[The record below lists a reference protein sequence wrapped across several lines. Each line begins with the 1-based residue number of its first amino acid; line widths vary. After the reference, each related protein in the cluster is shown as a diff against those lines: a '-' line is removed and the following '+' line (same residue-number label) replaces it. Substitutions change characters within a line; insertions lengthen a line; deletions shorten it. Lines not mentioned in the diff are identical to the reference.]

1 MEEFEYEYNEGQAPS
16 HNSGETQP
24 EENVCQEPSAQS
36 EQTVQEESPVQ
47 PGEPVWQDTGAYHG
61 AGVGQKESPF
71 ASSPYY
77 TAQQA
82 RQAGYEE
89 SDWQQPERREA
100 PRRQPRAKKPR
111 RRMSRM
117 TRRILSAV
125 AALAV
130 MVGSCG
136 ITAALVN
143 QRWERELSA
152 LEQSMEDRLN
162 QLGSTTAQTPVQPSV
177 SGTVVSNGSLSPS
190 QVYAMNVDSVVSISN
205 YATMT
210 NQYAYFFGGGSGQ
223 QQVVSTGSGFI
234 LSSDGYVITNYHVVE
249 DAEKLTVT
257 TYAGDEYEAA
267 LVGGD
272 SVNDVA
278 LLKVEATGLSAV
290 AIGSSDALNVGD
302 QVVAIGNPLG
312 ELTSTQ
318 TVGYISGKGRSVTTD
333 NTIINMLQTDAA
345 INSGNSGG
353 PLFNMNGEVVGIT
366 TAKYSGS
373 SGSGA
378 TIEGIGFA
386 IPIDDVMSMI
396 EDFRNYGYLKNQ
408 AYLGVEVRN
417 LDSSTASM
425 YSLPSGSYVTKVV
438 EGGSADRAGVQE
450 KDIITAIG
458 EYEVSG
464 NSELTVALRRFSAG
478 DTTTITVFR
487 AGQELVLDITFDEKP
502 QNMDSTDETISGEM
516 PENGSY
522 EEWYNYFAPYFGGG
536 NG

>member
-1 MEEFEYEYNEGQAPS
+1 MEDFEYEYNEGQAPS
-16 HNSGETQP
+16 HNPGETQP
-24 EENVCQEPSAQS
+24 EENVWQAHSAQS
-36 EQTVQEESPVQ
+36 EQTVQEEPPVQ
-47 PGEPVWQDTGAYHG
+47 PEEPLRQDTGAYHG

-82 RQAGYEE
+82 RQAGYEK
-89 SDWQQPERREA
+89 SDWQQPEQTA
-100 PRRQPRAKKPR
+100 KPPRQPRAQKPR
-111 RRMSRM
+111 RHMSRR
-117 TRRILSAV
+117 TRRLLSAV

-130 MVGSCG
+130 MLGSCG

-143 QRWERELSA
+143 QHWERELGA

-162 QLGSTTAQTPVQPSV
+162 QLDIPTQQVPAQSSV

-190 QVYAMNVDSVVSISN
+190 QVYAMNVNSVVSISN
-205 YATMT
+205 YATTT
-210 NQYAYFFGGGSGQ
+210 NQYSYFFGGGSTQ

-257 TYAGDEYEAA
+257 TYAGDEYEAT

-290 AIGSSDALNVGD
+290 TIGSSDALNVGD

-438 EGGSADRAGVQE
+438 EGGSAARAGVQE

-458 EYEVSG
+458 EYEISG

-487 AGQELVLDITFDEKP
+487 AGQEMVLDITFDEKP
-502 QNMDSTDETISGEM
+502 QDTDSTDETISGEM